1 MVHHAS
7 SDSAVKIFCT
17 HDLVQISHFFSK
29 PLHHMSTQEKNFFF
43 LDSTGTIHTCRRY
56 VAQEYFERLQYGTG
70 TVHDQKRNL
79 GLPYMSAIVRY
90 FPLVERLHLNST
102 KNVSFYL
109 KHNAGYCT
117 AFLKKKHSTFHSM
130 FILRKT
136 MLFTYS
142 TSFLY
147 RKIKKFINFEIET
160 NMLYVSFRLRQHRSG
175 CSST

>member
-1 MVHHAS
+1 
-7 SDSAVKIFCT
+7 
-17 HDLVQISHFFSK
+17 
-29 PLHHMSTQEKNFFF
+29 MSTQEKNFFF

-56 VAQEYFERLQYGTG
+56 LAQEYFERLQYGTG

-117 AFLKKKHSTFHSM
+117 AFLKKNTQYSKACLFKENNVIYLFHLI
-130 FILRKT
+130 FIPENK
-136 MLFTYS
+136 
-142 TSFLY
+142 
-147 RKIKKFINFEIET
+147 E
-160 NMLYVSFRLRQHRSG
+160 VH
-175 CSST
+175 